1 MATLLA
7 INRKSRTATGFS
19 TTKLM
24 ISLPPSDSSY
34 SSPSTSC
41 PSR

>member
-7 INRKSRTATGFS
+7 INRKSRTTPGLS
-19 TTKLM
+19 ITKLM
-24 ISLPPSDSSY
+24 ISLPPPDSSY

>member
-1 MATLLA
+1 MATLRA
-7 INRKSRTATGFS
+7 INRKSPTVPDFS

-24 ISLPPSDSSY
+24 ISLPPSDSSC